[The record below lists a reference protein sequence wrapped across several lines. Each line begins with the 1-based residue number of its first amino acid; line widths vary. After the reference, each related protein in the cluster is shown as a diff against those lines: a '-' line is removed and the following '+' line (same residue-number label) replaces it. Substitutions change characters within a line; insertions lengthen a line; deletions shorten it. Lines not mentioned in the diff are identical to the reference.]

1 MNEFFYEI
9 TLRNLLRKP
18 IVIIGM
24 MGSGK
29 STIGKRLA
37 YKLNLQFYDT
47 DSMIED
53 REGLSVIDIHDF
65 RGETYFRQKETEVID
80 EVLKYGV
87 TVISTGGDSFM
98 SEPAREMILN
108 RSTSIWLKTDSKTI
122 LERVSRRNTRPNM
135 GADVDVAYIE
145 QILAE
150 REPIYNQASIIIESS
165 DLDAHHVLD
174 TILVKLKQ
182 HLEATVSSN

>member
-1 MNEFFYEI
+1 
-9 TLRNLLRKP
+9 
-18 IVIIGM
+18 M

-47 DSMIED
+47 DSLIEE
-53 REGLSVIDIHDF
+53 REGLSVIDIHDY
-65 RGETYFRQKETEVID
+65 RGEEYFRNKEYEVLE

-98 SEPAREMILN
+98 SDSVRNLIKERA
-108 RSTSIWLKTDSKTI
+108 TSIWLKTDSKTI
-122 LERVSRRNTRPNM
+122 LERVSRRNTRPNLSPDISIKEIEELLLAREPLYN
-135 GADVDVAYIE
+135 GADIV
-145 QILAE
+145 
-150 REPIYNQASIIIESS
+150 IESS

-174 TILVKLKQ
+174 TILVKLKN
-182 HLEATVSSN
+182 HLEATQASSS